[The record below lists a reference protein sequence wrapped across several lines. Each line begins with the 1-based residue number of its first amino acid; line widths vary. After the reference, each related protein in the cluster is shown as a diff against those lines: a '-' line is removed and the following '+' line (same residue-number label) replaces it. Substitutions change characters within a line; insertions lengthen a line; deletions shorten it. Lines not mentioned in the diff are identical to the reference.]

1 MCSIYQSGAEPL
13 YYIPGCVSF
22 VACSFLVLVG
32 SSYVRL
38 FEDGRIL
45 YFGVNL
51 STLPQ
56 APPEA
61 FVIIATCYV
70 PRIRQTGTICYDLE
84 SDAKPV

>member
-1 MCSIYQSGAEPL
+1 MRFFCSIL
-13 YYIPGCVSF
+13 
-22 VACSFLVLVG
+22 FLVLVG

-38 FEDGRIL
+38 FKERRIL

-56 APPEA
+56 APPEV
-61 FVIIATCYV
+61 FLINTTCYV
-70 PRIRQTGTICYDLE
+70 PRICQTGTICYDLE

>member
-1 MCSIYQSGAEPL
+1 MLFFSSGW
-13 YYIPGCVSF
+13 
-22 VACSFLVLVG
+22 
-32 SSYVRL
+32 L
-38 FEDGRIL
+38 FTCKAFEERRIL

-51 STLPQ
+51 SILPQ

-61 FVIIATCYV
+61 FLINTTCYV